1 MPATAKVQHVVD
13 TIDEAIRRGTDAAL
27 RAGGALMPPQVH
39 LLVEH
44 DDEPYLGYVS
54 CRPFYRG
61 NDVVRAMALMGVAG
75 SLTGASRLLVVWE
88 HQDLCTALELPG
100 AESAPY
106 GQVVVDAARDSGHVL
121 RWRPFRLH
129 GGGPNSIGLP
139 GVVPEWGDAVLHAQV
154 ELPNPVAAL
163 LAAWRRPQVW
173 TRAER
178 ADALAHLEESGY
190 RMRWVERSGG
200 ARAAAG

>member
-61 NDVVRAMALMGVAG
+61 NDVVRARALMGVAG

-100 AESAPY
+100 AQAQPY
-106 GQVVVDAARDSGHVL
+106 GQVVVDATRDGRHVL
-121 RWRPFRLH
+121 RWRPFRLRVA
-129 GGGPNSIGLP
+129 GLTAIGLP
-139 GVVPEWGDAVLHAQV
+139 SMAAEWGELVLHPDV
-154 ELPNPVAAL
+154 TLPNPVAAL

-173 TRAER
+173 TNAER
-178 ADALAHLEESGY
+178 ADALVHLEESGY

-200 ARAAAG
+200 AQAAAG